1 MISSCFNVQLWAKVP
16 SVSDVYNFTPLVFS
30 EVSHSRYLNR
40 LTTHLKMFTKKK
52 HLLREANNNWKRL
65 FFFFFTCIS
74 FSFWLQLPL
83 YWFCCFCVV
92 FQAFRVY
99 YRCVYSCGNKRSNNS
114 CLFKWTCLITPL
126 PGSCA
131 WQFMKPSNGNWSRP
145 KDSTAVSV
153 SVSDEWLAVSM
164 SNIYEN
170 PGWDSEGLKTGSP
183 SSSFWPFDLLVTESL
198 CSL

>member
-1 MISSCFNVQLWAKVP
+1 
-16 SVSDVYNFTPLVFS
+16 
-30 EVSHSRYLNR
+30 
-40 LTTHLKMFTKKK
+40 MFTKKNRRCCVRQIITGK
-52 HLLREANNNWKRL
+52 GYFSL
-65 FFFFFTCIS
+65 FFTCIS

-92 FQAFRVY
+92 FQAFGVY
-99 YRCVYSCGNKRSNNS
+99 YRCVYSCGNKWSNNS
-114 CLFKWTCLITPL
+114 CLFKWKCLITPL

-131 WQFMKPSNGNWSRP
+131 WRFMKPSNGNWSWP

-153 SVSDEWLAVSM
+153 SDEWLAVNM
-164 SNIYEN
+164 PNIYEN

-183 SSSFWPFDLLVTESL
+183 SSSFWPFDLLVAESL